1 MNWGIVHLPGYK
13 QLANLPPQPH
23 LPIKVIRDKRWKAA
37 CVYLG
42 EETFHDVMLLD
53 AMPWS
58 WCPVAV
64 FSIKAFHNP

>member
-1 MNWGIVHLPGYK
+1 MNWGIVHLPGCK

-23 LPIKVIRDKRWKAA
+23 LPVKVIRDKRWKAA

-53 AMPWS
+53 AMP
-58 WCPVAV
+58 
-64 FSIKAFHNP
+64 